1 MHFSIYLL
9 LVCIALRLLY
19 SYIKGWRLDTKIVK
33 LGCGPAPAVHKE
45 WWDPLGILVIRDIF
59 RARANHKLIPF
70 VAKGFQEERERT
82 GRVVRTM
89 SSKTLAGSS
98 ILTYDPKNIQ
108 AVLATQFAD
117 YDMSKDRCD
126 AFSVLLGNGIV

>member
-1 MHFSIYLL
+1 MGLSIYISLA
-9 LVCIALRLLY
+9 CIALLVFNHYVKLWLLNA
-19 SYIKGWRLDTKIVK
+19 KIAK

-45 WWDPLGILVIRDIF
+45 WWDPLGILVIRDIL
-59 RARANHKLIPF
+59 RARAEHRLIPF

-117 YDMSKDRCD
+117 YEMSKDRCD
-126 AFSVLLGNGIV
+126 AFSVLLGHGIV